1 MVPYKK
7 NIRQVGVHS
16 PPPIHESRPLIVSQ
30 LNQQYKGTELPRH
43 TQTFFKVFINM
54 AEILSPM
61 SGDDLRNNYEFKVV
75 RRALMKQYPWIKDV
89 TFNEDEL
96 NKYNLIFLQI
106 IVDPIEMGE
115 AFGYEL
121 NSWIQGRLDRG
132 EKYHGTF
139 PSLIFN
145 IPFENGKSEVTKPI
159 DDMIREI
166 HNSPALPEDLR
177 LPRGRQFQVGHYIFN
192 PDGKEW

>member
-1 MVPYKK
+1 MFL
-7 NIRQVGVHS
+7 H
-16 PPPIHESRPLIVSQ
+16 H
-30 LNQQYKGTELPRH
+30 
-43 TQTFFKVFINM
+43 QTKFKVFINM
-54 AEILSPM
+54 AEITTPM

-75 RRALMKQYPWIKDV
+75 RRALIKQYPWIKDV
-89 TFNEDEL
+89 TFDEDDL
-96 NKYNLIFLQI
+96 SKYNLIFLHI

-121 NSWIQGRLDRG
+121 NPWIQGRIDRG

-145 IPFENGKSEVTKPI
+145 IPFEDGKSEVTDPI

-177 LPRGRQFQVGHYIFN
+177 LGRGRQFQVGHYIIN
-192 PDGKEW
+192 PDGPEW